1 MGGFWR
7 RLLGIGF
14 GRKRERLW
22 GRIWKKKLSAIREDG
37 FPYICGNPKSG
48 GSTDSSQSTCLTDAT
63 RMKKTKWLGIGFI
76 LVLVAFWVGG
86 SAAQEGPKVPQAAA
100 SPTHQDREQ
109 KRGLRQ
115 RVVEWLW
122 EGAPPQEMDWQRFKQ
137 NAPGDL
143 VRALWGLGWGAARF
157 ILGVGESLMN
167 IAGVVIPQ
175 AGRLAERYRTGEDA
189 GKDYARWRLAEL
201 EDQQRV
207 GVGLS
212 PWQQIQKTFWYE
224 PTSAMRYP
232 QEELVG
238 LPAAIV
244 KAGGR
249 ILLTPRLA
257 FSNRPFGL
265 RYPTL

>member
-1 MGGFWR
+1 
-7 RLLGIGF
+7 
-14 GRKRERLW
+14 
-22 GRIWKKKLSAIREDG
+22 
-37 FPYICGNPKSG
+37 
-48 GSTDSSQSTCLTDAT
+48 
-63 RMKKTKWLGIGFI
+63 MKKTKWLGIGFI

-122 EGAPPQEMDWQRFKQ
+122 EDAPPQEMDWQRFKQ

-189 GKDYARWRLAEL
+189 AKVSARWRLAQL
-201 EDQQRV
+201 EDQERI

>member
-1 MGGFWR
+1 
-7 RLLGIGF
+7 
-14 GRKRERLW
+14 
-22 GRIWKKKLSAIREDG
+22 
-37 FPYICGNPKSG
+37 
-48 GSTDSSQSTCLTDAT
+48 
-63 RMKKTKWLGIGFI
+63 MKKTKWLGIGFI

-122 EGAPPQEMDWQRFKQ
+122 EGAPPEEMDWQRFKE

-143 VRALWGLGWGAARF
+143 VRTIWGLVWGTARF
-157 ILGVGESLMN
+157 GLGVVEGLMN
-167 IAGVVIPQ
+167 AAGVVIPQ
-175 AGRLAERYRTGEDA
+175 ARHWATIYRAGEAA

-224 PTSAMRYP
+224 PASVIRHP